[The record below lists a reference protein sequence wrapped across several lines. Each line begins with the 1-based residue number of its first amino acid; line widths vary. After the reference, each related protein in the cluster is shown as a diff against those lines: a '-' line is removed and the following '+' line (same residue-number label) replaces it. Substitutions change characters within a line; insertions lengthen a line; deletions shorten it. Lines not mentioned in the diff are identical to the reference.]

1 MLDKTSRVPRYFQ
14 IAKLI
19 REEIT
24 SGKYKPGEKLPSE
37 NQLSD
42 FYNVSRVTIRQAL
55 KLLQENSTIYPVHG
69 VGTFVSPLIMKG
81 MSGFLGFTEKTG
93 LLDLEVTSRVLAFQ
107 EVEQL
112 PEEMQRQFQLLDKDT
127 PNPGSRLMQLKRT
140 RLIDGVPAA
149 IEDVYLPLEIF
160 SGIEKYDFSNQ
171 SLYETL
177 NNVWGIVPVFSMQVM
192 TAKAASQEEA
202 DQLEIPVGKPLLS
215 VFRLNLSEDF
225 RVIEYCESVY
235 NTDKYIFLVRDTRE
249 I

>member
-1 MLDKTSRVPRYFQ
+1 
-14 IAKLI
+14 
-19 REEIT
+19 
-24 SGKYKPGEKLPSE
+24 
-37 NQLSD
+37 
-42 FYNVSRVTIRQAL
+42 
-55 KLLQENSTIYPVHG
+55 
-69 VGTFVSPLIMKG
+69 
-81 MSGFLGFTEKTG
+81 
-93 LLDLEVTSRVLAFQ
+93 LAFQ